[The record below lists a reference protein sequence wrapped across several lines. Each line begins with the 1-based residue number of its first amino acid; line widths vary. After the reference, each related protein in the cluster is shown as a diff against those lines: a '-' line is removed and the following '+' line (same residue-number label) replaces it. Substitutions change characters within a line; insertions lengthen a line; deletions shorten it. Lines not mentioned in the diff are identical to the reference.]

1 MDFSSLDKWDI
12 NERTRNLAEAEFSI
26 RGLFWQVF
34 FFVFSRVEHV
44 HDEEVQLSTRNTRVF
59 FYDVTVQTRR
69 ALSVKPANNVCP
81 SADQAMET
89 HSGCLASSRTSV

>member
-1 MDFSSLDKWDI
+1 MFSHLIPKK
-12 NERTRNLAEAEFSI
+12 NQRAVGFGN
-26 RGLFWQVF
+26 

-44 HDEEVQLSTRNTRVF
+44 HDEGVQISTRNTMAF
-59 FYDVTVQTRR
+59 FHDMTFQTRI
-69 ALSVKPANNVCP
+69 AWSVKPANNVCP

>member
-1 MDFSSLDKWDI
+1 MCS
-12 NERTRNLAEAEFSI
+12 
-26 RGLFWQVF
+26 LFWQVF
-34 FFVFSRVEHV
+34 FFCLRRVEHV
-44 HDEEVQLSTRNTRVF
+44 HDEKYKFSARSTSN

-69 ALSVKPANNVCP
+69 ALSVKPANSVCP